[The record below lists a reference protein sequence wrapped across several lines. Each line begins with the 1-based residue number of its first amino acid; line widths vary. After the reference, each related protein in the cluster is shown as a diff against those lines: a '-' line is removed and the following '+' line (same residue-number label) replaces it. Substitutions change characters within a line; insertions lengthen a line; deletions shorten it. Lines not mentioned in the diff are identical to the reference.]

1 MDGMCEGGRYSW
13 IGVSTMDT
21 RGPDVSFSANR
32 SRVPVRVLCVSMW
45 CSGCV
50 RLYCRRRRQKSPRM
64 RARRTKAIIL
74 RAMPTLA
81 PTESPLDLEA

>member
-1 MDGMCEGGRYSW
+1 MDA
-13 IGVSTMDT
+13 
-21 RGPDVSFSANR
+21 RGPDVSFSAIR
-32 SRVPVRVLCVSMW
+32 SREPVCMFCVSMT

-50 RLYCRRRRQKSPRM
+50 RVLRRRRRQKSPKM
-64 RARRTKAIIL
+64 RERRTKAMAP